1 MPHPVRVFGRS
12 SEIHR
17 FAFMFGLSG
26 EITARG
32 ICVEGDVGSLPL
44 VSKFKQ
50 RCITVMPAVCQCFQ
64 HLEEPVFYV
73 CNLSAYIKLS

>member
-12 SEIHR
+12 SKTHR

-26 EITARG
+26 EIRAG
-32 ICVEGDVGSLPL
+32 GVCVKGDVGSLAL

-50 RCITVMPAVCQCFQ
+50 RCAIAV
-64 HLEEPVFYV
+64 PVPSVFLV
-73 CNLSAYIKLS
+73 LATD